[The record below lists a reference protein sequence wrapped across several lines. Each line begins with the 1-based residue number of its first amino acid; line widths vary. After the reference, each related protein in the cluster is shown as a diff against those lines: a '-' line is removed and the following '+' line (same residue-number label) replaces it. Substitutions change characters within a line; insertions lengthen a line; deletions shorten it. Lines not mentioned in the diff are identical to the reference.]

1 MSKQSLPFGLWPS
14 PVTPELLGAKLRL
27 DDIQF
32 DSDGE
37 TLVWLEGRDGRGV
50 LVAQR
55 GHDAPRDIS
64 GGVKVRAG
72 VGYGGGDFTVRNG
85 MAVFSGQGRLY
96 RVPLGHG
103 APQPVTPEF
112 GDAASPVISP
122 DGSQILFVHSYER
135 ADCLALVDAEG
146 KNWPTK
152 LASSADFYMQPTWHP
167 NSKQIAWIEW
177 DHPQMPWDGTRL
189 MSARLNGSELTDVK
203 KIFGGVEVPV
213 FQPAFSPDGR
223 CLAFLANNGE
233 WDSLYTVDLVSG
245 KKRILVKGATLI
257 DPAWAQGLRTIAWS
271 ADLSRIF
278 YLKNDKGWR
287 TLWAVETASGE
298 SKQIDVAP
306 YTWMTQLTA
315 SSAGDTSINSV
326 QGQLALIAS
335 SPQTP
340 DRIVFLE
347 NGKTRILRRSSSE
360 SLDPDELASPKPIEW
375 SAPDGTMVK
384 GLYYPPTNMRCTA
397 DGLPPAIVN
406 IHGGPTSACTS
417 RFNTQAAFFATRG
430 YAYLEVNYRG
440 STGYGRSYMLM
451 LRQQWGLL
459 DTEDAVGGAEALAA
473 LGYADPQRMVVMG
486 ASAGG
491 YTVLNALERF
501 PGVFKA
507 GIDLFGVANLFDFLI
522 GTHKF
527 EERYNDS
534 LVGIL
539 PQDAERFK
547 AWSPALH
554 VDKIKDPIAV
564 FQGADDKVVPPE
576 HSEQIVAILRAN
588 KVPYVYKLYP
598 GEGHGWRKTETIVDF
613 YNTVDR
619 FLKQYVLF

>member
-1 MSKQSLPFGLWPS
+1 MSKQSTPFGLWPS

-27 DDIQF
+27 DDVQF

-50 LVAQR
+50 LVAQS
-55 GHDAPRDIS
+55 GDDAPRDIS

-85 MAVFSGQGRLY
+85 AAVFAGQGRLY
-96 RVPLGHG
+96 RVPLSHG
-103 APQPVTPEF
+103 APQPITPEF
-112 GDAASPVISP
+112 GDAASPAISP

-146 KNWPTK
+146 KNWPAK
-152 LASSADFYMQPTWHP
+152 LASGADFYMQPVWHP
-167 NSKQIAWIEW
+167 DGKRIAWVEW
-177 DHPQMPWDGTRL
+177 DHPQMPWDGARL
-189 MSARLNGSELTDVK
+189 MTARLEGGALTDVK
-203 KIFGGVEVPV
+203 QIFGDVEVPV

-223 CLAFLANNGE
+223 SLAFLANDGE
-233 WDSLYTVDLVSG
+233 WDSLYAVDLISN
-245 KKRILVKGATLI
+245 KKRILVEGLSLTE
-257 DPAWAQGLRTIAWS
+257 PAWVQGIRLMAWS
-271 ADLSRIF
+271 ADSSRIF
-278 YLKNDKGWR
+278 YLENDKGWR
-287 TLWAVETASGE
+287 ALWAVETASGE
-298 SKQIDVAP
+298 SRQIDVAP
-306 YTWMTQLTA
+306 YTWMTQLAA
-315 SSAGDTSINSV
+315 SSTGDR
-326 QGQLALIAS
+326 LALIAS
-335 SPQTP
+335 SAQTP
-340 DRIVFLE
+340 DRVVLLE

-375 SAPDGTMVK
+375 AAPDGTVVE
-384 GLYYPPTNMRCTA
+384 GLYYAPTSARCAA
-397 DGLPPAIVN
+397 DGLPPAIVD
-406 IHGGPTSACTS
+406 IHGGPTSASTS
-417 RFNTQAAFFATRG
+417 RFNTQAAFFTTRG

-459 DTEDAVGGAEALAA
+459 DTEDAVGGAQALAM
-473 LGYADPQRMVVMG
+473 LGYADPQRIVVMG
-486 ASAGG
+486 GSAGG

-547 AWSPALH
+547 DWSPALH
-554 VDKIKDPIAV
+554 ADKIKDPIAV
-564 FQGADDKVVPPE
+564 FQGADDKVVLPE
-576 HSEQIVAILRAN
+576 HSEQIVSTLRAN
-588 KVPYVYKLYP
+588 KVPHVYKLYP
-598 GEGHGWRKTETIVDF
+598 GEGHGWRKTETIIDF